1 MILLL
6 ILKKKKKKRI
16 PSAKL
21 ICFPTY
27 GFELVPVSLDHTLIS
42 RLFSIKAE
50 PSQDSNSV
58 NLKMHQ

>member
-1 MILLL
+1 MIFLL
-6 ILKKKKKKRI
+6 ILKKKKKRT

-27 GFELVPVSLDHTLIS
+27 GFGLVPVSLDHTLLS

-50 PSQDSNSV
+50 PSQVSNSV